1 MYHGVDTHHIRLV
14 TDSTLNVKVC
24 LTATDQERV
33 FKQLKSNDAKAL
45 QAIQDYYSV
54 LKRYQVDFTE
64 QAPSEVLKRYKDLCL
79 EPIENSTMLI
89 IIITRRVLSYYDN
102 YRMETILRNVS
113 DAKFDGL
120 FVFNWEF

>member
-1 MYHGVDTHHIRLV
+1 
-14 TDSTLNVKVC
+14 VC
-24 LTATDQERV
+24 LTANNQEKV

-79 EPIENSTMLI
+79 EPIENLPC
-89 IIITRRVLSYYDN
+89 
-102 YRMETILRNVS
+102 
-113 DAKFDGL
+113 
-120 FVFNWEF
+120 